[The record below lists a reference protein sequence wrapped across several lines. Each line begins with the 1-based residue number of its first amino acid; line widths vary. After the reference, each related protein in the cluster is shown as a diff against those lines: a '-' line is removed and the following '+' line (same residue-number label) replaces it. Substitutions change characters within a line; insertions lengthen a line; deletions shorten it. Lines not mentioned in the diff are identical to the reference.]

1 MPLQLEFQTVYQKVW
16 CNGEF
21 RALSGHSRKI
31 PFADTAFSLLTGI
44 ASISSRILY
53 GPRISTLILFY
64 VYRSSWVVDLEAIN
78 HLKATI
84 VKLLLYIKIRLSY
97 ALVMMKRKEILH
109 SLLQFCNFHYNAL
122 SICCVYGQCHVWV
135 CRWCDFALSRLATL
149 LLHMVLKIKN
159 HKTQGSFFFSLDHR

>member
-1 MPLQLEFQTVYQKVW
+1 MW

-21 RALSGHSRKI
+21 WALSGHSRKI

-44 ASISSRILY
+44 ASISSCILY

-84 VKLLLYIKIRLSY
+84 VKLLLCIKIRTFVCFSNDEKKGNSTLS
-97 ALVMMKRKEILH
+97 VTV
-109 SLLQFCNFHYNAL
+109 LQFSLQC
-122 SICCVYGQCHVWV
+122 IVY
-135 CRWCDFALSRLATL
+135 L
-149 LLHMVLKIKN
+149 LCIWAVSCLDVQMVQFCSK
-159 HKTQGSFFFSLDHR
+159 